1 MTHDSSKSVV
11 TIHGKTLTPRAY
23 HANDDGTYHAKIA
36 KLPSISIDPFFSE
49 IKKAEVKKDKPAKGK
64 FDTNDYV
71 ERGIRNQRM
80 TSDMLSLDAKRPEK
94 FFFSKTGRLAEFH
107 QDVMTFLGNYLQ
119 IDWQSMPANYR
130 KFFNDKMIGKQYEK
144 IAEILRSYAFYLV
157 LKEPLSTTMIDQ
169 LTQHLQ
175 KLWGIEL
182 KIANEL
188 QPFSPT
194 HQAINLLIHHDKDYY
209 KENNLPDPY
218 PQIQSF
224 INNHSILKQ
233 SLTLETLITDKKTLN
248 LPAIDNAMTEIL
260 VKIEVM
266 LGKLVLI
273 KPEQNWRCITAHYIK
288 NLDPD
293 SMDEFDGYDVLDY
306 QANNNSL
313 HYQRIAL
320 DNTLA
325 DDIDLQLNATVQSSN
340 YKMKATDYF
349 IIQNPTTDPNCYLIQ
364 ESNYRPLPD
373 FIGLHQQMKA
383 IDNAHTH
390 GFHRDWAKQYLTRI
404 ENNEIQLDMDKKADK
419 DFFEKLTNIA
429 NAADEIISKEKFFKF
444 DLRYKGKAKD
454 FIDWVYQTHGYLWNT
469 SLRGQETGYVEALKG
484 FYYEPSQQY
493 YFVGLADGLD
503 SKISNFSVMRKILS
517 NRPNSQALALL
528 NLMDETFYIRHKQ
541 STVLPFLFKH
551 LREMREKF
559 DTNQQRN

>member
-1 MTHDSSKSVV
+1 M
-11 TIHGKTLTPRAY
+11 
-23 HANDDGTYHAKIA
+23 
-36 KLPSISIDPFFSE
+36 FFS
-49 IKKAEVKKDKPAKGK
+49 VLDS
-64 FDTNDYV
+64 
-71 ERGIRNQRM
+71 RGQ
-80 TSDMLSLDAKRPEK
+80 
-94 FFFSKTGRLAEFH
+94 
-107 QDVMTFLGNYLQ
+107 LQ
-119 IDWQSMPANYR
+119 A
-130 KFFNDKMIGKQYEK
+130 
-144 IAEILRSYAFYLV
+144 
-157 LKEPLSTTMIDQ
+157 
-169 LTQHLQ
+169 
-175 KLWGIEL
+175 
-182 KIANEL
+182 
-188 QPFSPT
+188 FSPT
-194 HQAINLLIHHDKDYY
+194 HQAINLLIHHDKDHY

-218 PQIQSF
+218 QQIQSF

-273 KPEQNWRCITAHYIK
+273 NPEQNWRCITAHYIK

-306 QANNNSL
+306 QANDNSL
-313 HYQRIAL
+313 HYQHIAL

-325 DDIDLQLNATVQSSN
+325 YDISVQLNATVSSSN
-340 YKMKATDYF
+340 YQMKATDYF

-364 ESNYRPLPD
+364 ESNYRPLSD

-383 IDNAHTH
+383 IDNTHTH

-429 NAADEIISKEKFFKF
+429 TAPDEIIPKEQFFKF
-444 DLRYKGKAKD
+444 NLRYKGKGKD
-454 FIDWVYQTHGYLWNT
+454 FIDWVYQTYGYLWNT

-493 YFVGLADGLD
+493 YFAGLADGLD
-503 SKISNFSVMRKILS
+503 SKISNFSVMRKIITS
-517 NRPNSQALALL
+517 HPESQHLALL

-551 LREMREKF
+551 LREFEKLH
-559 DTNQQRN
+559 R